1 MMRLGGKSFIVSYL
15 FVLSVIAAV
24 PASASVDDPFSR
36 DYLASFITM
45 EDGLPGNF
53 VDEVFMDSSGF
64 IWVGTSGGGLCRYD
78 GYGFLPFSTNT
89 PVSLKNNFIRYL
101 AEDRWRRL
109 WIASEGGLDVLDLE
123 TYSVI
128 DLSGTGLEPYL
139 DNLCSFLTVDSTGCV
154 WLKSGITLLRV
165 SFDRKGDITSVDAF
179 EDERLSPQTVVFKDV
194 EGDGSVWIGLAG
206 HVRKIVPSADGLKE
220 MPVLEGFS
228 YREDAYLSDFLMRD
242 DEVWVSTNDG
252 LFRCSL
258 NGGRWKHYTY
268 DASDPGSLS
277 QNFITGLAISPGKR
291 LIAASLKGFNVF
303 DPIGDDF
310 IRVASD
316 AFPDLL
322 DSDFIN
328 CIKVYGDEI
337 WLGTESAGLVHLYPG
352 RISVSNLAHDPR
364 DQRSIA
370 ANPVNSIYEDAEGRI
385 WLGNVEGGLSIKSPG
400 TKGFLHL
407 TAGNAGLSHNSV
419 SAICADD
426 RGRIW
431 VGTWGGGVDILSGDP
446 PFRVEARL
454 APGTDSND
462 RLSYVGSLMMDEV
475 NGLMWISTNM
485 GIYYYDLGTDEVH
498 SALREQTYGCIG
510 SCIDASGRLWMGSQ
524 EGVFVFDLLHRDT
537 GTDDFAFT
545 VENYRYKL
553 DNPSSGAVEKIYNIC
568 MASDGTVWL
577 GSYGNGIYRVTEGED
592 GHFSFKNYD
601 SADGLVNDGVKCIL
615 EDAGGRLWVSTE
627 NGLSMFSPETG
638 RFVSYSTRD
647 GLQSSQFY
655 WNAALCSSSGLLY
668 FGSVDG
674 LSIVDPGYHAP
685 DTHLSR
691 LHFTRITVGD
701 RLDLSSAPAS
711 LRLHERD
718 RSIGF
723 EFSALTFGP
732 ATSVRYSV
740 HLEGQDDGWTVLPP
754 GRNYLSYTSMR
765 KGRYVLHIKASDE
778 SGENG
783 SVCELPIRVVPHFY
797 HSWIFFLLL
806 AILIFI
812 GVMVWQDWKMK
823 SLVRQREALR
833 ATVEERTREINQQK
847 KLLEEKADELSRQ
860 NRILTRQ
867 NEELAGHR
875 ILSQQEFRPAETR
888 DEKFISKA
896 IETIRVMYK
905 DPDLDVTAFC
915 SAMGMSKTLLNN
927 RLQETLGQ
935 SIGQFIRTYRL
946 SIARE
951 MLVNNSETHSMN
963 ISEIAY
969 EVGFND
975 PKYFTRCF
983 SKEFGVAPSAY
994 PQN

>member
-1 MMRLGGKSFIVSYL
+1 MRLGGKSCIVLCLYA
-15 FVLSVIAAV
+15 LSLAAAV
-24 PASASVDDPFSR
+24 PAGAAVDNPFSR

-64 IWVGTSGGGLCRYD
+64 IWVGTSGSGLCRYD

-89 PVSLKNNFIRYL
+89 PVGLKNNFIRYL
-101 AEDRWRRL
+101 AEDSWHRL
-109 WIASEGGLDVLDLE
+109 WIASEGGVDVLDLD
-123 TYSVI
+123 TYTTT
-128 DLSGTGLEPYL
+128 DLSGTALEPYL
-139 DNLCSFLTVDSTGCV
+139 NTLCSFLTVDAVGCV
-154 WLKSGITLLRV
+154 WLKSGVTLLRV
-165 SFDRKGDITSVDAF
+165 SFGKEGDIASVDAF

-206 HVRKIVPSADGLKE
+206 QIRKIVPSAEGLRE
-220 MPVLEGFS
+220 VPVLEEFS
-228 YREDAYLSDFLMRD
+228 YRGDAYLSDFLIRE

-258 NGGRWKHYTY
+258 DSGRWKHYVY
-268 DASDPGSLS
+268 DANDPRSLS
-277 QNFITGLAISPGKR
+277 QNFITGLAVSPGKR

-310 IRVASD
+310 VRVASD

-352 RISVSNLAHDPR
+352 RIAVSNVVHDPR
-364 DQRSIA
+364 DPRSIA

-385 WLGNVEGGLSIKSPG
+385 WVGNVEGGLSISGPG
-400 TKGFLHL
+400 TDGFRHL

-426 RGRIW
+426 RGRMW

-454 APGTDSND
+454 VPGSGSDD
-462 RLSYVGSLMMDEV
+462 RLSYVGSLMMDSV
-475 NGLMWISTNM
+475 NELMWISTNM
-485 GIYYYDLGTDEVH
+485 GIYYYDLRTDEVH

-524 EGVFVFDLLHRDT
+524 EGVFVFDLTRRDP
-537 GTDDFAFT
+537 GSADYAFP
-545 VENYRYKL
+545 VDNYRYKL

-577 GSYGNGIYRVTEGED
+577 GSYGNGIYRVTEGE
-592 GHFSFKNYD
+592 GGSFTFKNYS
-601 SADGLVNDGVKCIL
+601 SAEGLVNDGVKCIL

-638 RFVSYSTRD
+638 RFVSYSKRD

-655 WNAALCSSSGLLY
+655 WNAALRSSSGLLY

-674 LSIVDPGYHAP
+674 LSVVDPGYRAP
-685 DTHLSR
+685 DTPLSR

-732 ATSVRYSV
+732 ATSIRYSAY
-740 HLEGQDDGWTVLPP
+740 LEGQDDGWTPLPS

-778 SGENG
+778 SGERE

-797 HSWIFFLLL
+797 HSWIFFLFL
-806 AILIFI
+806 ALQIFI

-875 ILSQQEFRPAETR
+875 ILSQQESRPAETR

-896 IETIRVMYK
+896 IETIREMYK

-951 MLVNNSETHSMN
+951 MLLNNNETHSMN

-983 SKEFGVAPSAY
+983 SKEFGTAPSAY
-994 PQN
+994 PQS

>member
-1 MMRLGGKSFIVSYL
+1 MIRRGGESFIVLCL
-15 FVLSVIAAV
+15 FSLSLWAAA
-24 PASASVDDPFSR
+24 PAVAADNPFSR
-36 DYLASFITM
+36 DYLAGFITM

-64 IWVGTSGGGLCRYD
+64 IWVGTSGSGLCRYD

-89 PVSLKNNFIRYL
+89 AVGIRNNFIRYL

-109 WIASEGGLDVLDLE
+109 WIASEGGVDVLDLDSY
-123 TYSVI
+123 TMS
-128 DLSGTGLEPYL
+128 DLGGTALAPYL
-139 DNLCSFLTVDSTGCV
+139 DSLCSFLTVDAAGCV

-165 SFDRKGDITSVDAF
+165 SFDGKGNIASVETF

-206 HVRKIVPSADGLKE
+206 RVRKIVPSADGLKE
-220 MPVLEGFS
+220 VPVLEGFT
-228 YREDAYLSDFLMRD
+228 YRADAYLSDFLMRE

-258 NGGRWKHYTY
+258 DGSRWKHYTY
-268 DASDPGSLS
+268 DPADPRSLS
-277 QNFITGLAISPGKR
+277 QNFITGLAVSPGKR
-291 LIAASLKGFNVF
+291 VIAASLKGFNIY

-310 IRVASD
+310 VRVASD
-316 AFPDLL
+316 AYPDLL

-328 CIKVYGDEI
+328 CVKVYGDEV

-352 RISVSNLAHDPR
+352 RMSVRNLVHDPR
-364 DQRSIA
+364 DSRSIA

-385 WLGNVEGGLSIKSPG
+385 WLGNVEGGLSITGPG
-400 TKGFLHL
+400 MDGFRHL
-407 TAGNAGLSHNSV
+407 TAGNSGLSHNSV

-426 RGRIW
+426 RGRMWI
-431 VGTWGGGVDILSGDP
+431 GTWGGGVDILSGEP
-446 PFRVEARL
+446 PFRVEAQL
-454 APGTDSND
+454 APGADLNE
-462 RLSYVGSLMMDEV
+462 RLSYVGSLMMDTANE
-475 NGLMWISTNM
+475 LMWISTNM
-485 GIYYYDLGTDEVH
+485 GIYYYDLRTEEVH
-498 SALREQTYGCIG
+498 AALREQTYGCIG

-524 EGVFVFDLLHRDT
+524 EGVFVFDLRRRDP
-537 GTDDFAFT
+537 GASDCAFP

-568 MASDGTVWL
+568 LASDGTVWL
-577 GSYGNGIYRVTEGED
+577 GSYGNGIYRVSEGAD
-592 GHFSFKNYD
+592 GHFSFENYA

-627 NGLSMFSPETG
+627 NGLSTFSPETG
-638 RFVSYSTRD
+638 RFVSYSKRD

-655 WNAALCSSSGLLY
+655 WNAALRSSSGLLY

-674 LSIVDPGYHAP
+674 LSVVDPGYHAP
-685 DTHLSR
+685 GTPLSR

-701 RLDLSSAPAS
+701 RLDLAGAPAS

-732 ATSVRYSV
+732 ATSVRYAV
-740 HLEGQDDGWTVLPP
+740 YLEGQDGGWTDLPS

-765 KGRYVLHIKASDE
+765 KGRYVLHIRASDE
-778 SGENG
+778 SGEQEA
-783 SVCELPIRVVPHFY
+783 VCDLPIRVVPHFY
-797 HSWIFFLLL
+797 HSWVFYLLL
-806 AILIFI
+806 AVLVFI
-812 GVMVWQDWKMK
+812 AVMVWQDRKMK

-847 KLLEEKADELSRQ
+847 KLLEEKADELSSQ

-875 ILSQQEFRPAETR
+875 ILFQQELRPGETR
-888 DEKFISKA
+888 DEKFVSKA
-896 IETIRVMYK
+896 IGTIREMYK
-905 DPDLDVTAFC
+905 DPDLDVGAFC

-927 RLQETLGQ
+927 RMQETLGQ

-951 MLVNNSETHSMN
+951 MLLNNSETHSMN

-983 SKEFGVAPSAY
+983 SKEFGIAPSAY